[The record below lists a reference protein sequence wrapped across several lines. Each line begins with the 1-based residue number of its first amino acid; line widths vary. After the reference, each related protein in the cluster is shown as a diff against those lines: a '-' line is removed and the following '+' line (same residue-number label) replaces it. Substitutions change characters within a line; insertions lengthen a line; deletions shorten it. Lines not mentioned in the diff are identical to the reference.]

1 MKDNEF
7 VTELGDA
14 NRIIVHYA
22 DKTKEI
28 FNISPKES
36 QVKQVKEY
44 SIAELGEIVY
54 TPNIVDKERSDL
66 ISAIESKLSPVELQS
81 DPIYQH

>member
-1 MKDNEF
+1 MIPASKLLTTEVLSVTAMKDNEF
-7 VTELGDA
+7 VTELGA

-36 QVKQVKEY
+36 SET
-44 SIAELGEIVY
+44 S
-54 TPNIVDKERSDL
+54 
-66 ISAIESKLSPVELQS
+66 
-81 DPIYQH
+81 

>member
-7 VTELGDA
+7 VTELADA

-44 SIAELGEIVY
+44 SINWNLE
-54 TPNIVDKERSDL
+54 K
-66 ISAIESKLSPVELQS
+66 
-81 DPIYQH
+81 